1 MMILVFFNKG
11 DCMPRR
17 ADINKDK
24 GRHSRK
30 HGRRERIERETGIAP
45 IKPKNKLKNVMKN
58 KKK

>member
-1 MMILVFFNKG
+1 
-11 DCMPRR
+11 MPRR

-45 IKPKNKLKNVMKN
+45 RLMPKGKTKPKSSKI
-58 KKK
+58 KKKNQE

>member
-1 MMILVFFNKG
+1 
-11 DCMPRR
+11 MPRR

-30 HGRRERIERETGIAP
+30 HGRRERIKRETGIAP
-45 IKPKNKLKNVMKN
+45 LKPKSKIAKKSKN